1 MDFPIVDLIDDELSE
16 SWLLVH
22 FHPDGLNCPHCGAG
36 VNQARDF
43 RETEAS
49 QLAVY
54 RCQNC
59 QGIYNLYSG
68 TVLQGKHLRP
78 AQAVLLLRGV
88 CQGRSYCFAGSAKG
102 NLRHNLRVKLASLAK
117 R

>member
-16 SWLLVH
+16 SRLLAH

-36 VNQARDF
+36 VNPARDF
-43 RETEAS
+43 RETEAR

-54 RCQNC
+54 RCQSC

-68 TVLQGKHLRP
+68 TVLLGKQLRP
-78 AQAVLLLRGV
+78 AQA
-88 CQGRSYCFAGSAKG
+88 SYCFAASATG
-102 NLRHNLRVKLASLAK
+102 NLRHKSRVKLASLAK